1 MTFTQAVID
10 SESQLGPTL
19 RKSGYDSHDFNIDP
33 KIEYSSGVYGLSVVF
48 GQRLV
53 LSFDLCFKKNRIRI
67 NIKDKKDK
75 I

>member
-48 GQRLV
+48 GQRY
-53 LSFDLCFKKNRIRI
+53 KM
-67 NIKDKKDK
+67 
-75 I
+75 